1 MKTKEKKTLVK
12 KVGNKKDIKNIK
24 NIKKIK
30 KTKNEGEKKKTIFLD
45 ACSIITKKRDGNALT
60 REEIKWFIDGFTAKS
75 IPSYQMASLLM
86 AIYIRG
92 LDKEETAY
100 LTDAMLY
107 SGTVL
112 NFNDPLVIDKH
123 STGGIGDKTTF
134 IIAAVVAAA
143 GVRFPSIAGRGL
155 GFTGGTVDKI
165 ESIKGFQA
173 EIGLDQYKKLIY
185 ENGLVLIGQTKDL
198 APADKEIYALR
209 DVTATVSS
217 IPLITASIMSKK
229 LAEGMAGIVLDVKFG
244 AGAFMKSKK
253 DAKALALSM
262 ANTCERFNKKCMAF
276 LTDMSQP
283 LGFAV
288 GNSLEIIECLEAL
301 KGRGPRDLVD
311 LSLKL
316 AGGMIYLAG
325 LAKSHNEGIKKA
337 QEVLDNGEA
346 LKKFEVLVKA
356 QGGDERYVHDYSLFK
371 KAERELVVKSIK
383 KGYIK
388 SFKNEDI
395 GLVCIDL
402 GGGRKVATDT
412 IDHGVGLM
420 IYKKIGD
427 KVDIDETLLTIH
439 YNQGQED
446 LAKKIAERFV
456 NDIIEVSSKRVSP
469 IKLVHECIIRK

>member
-1 MKTKEKKTLVK
+1 
-12 KVGNKKDIKNIK
+12 
-24 NIKKIK
+24 
-30 KTKNEGEKKKTIFLD
+30 
-45 ACSIITKKRDGNALT
+45 
-60 REEIKWFIDGFTAKS
+60 
-75 IPSYQMASLLM
+75 LM
-86 AIYIRG
+86 AIYVRG

-112 NFNDPLVIDKH
+112 TFDDPLVIDKH

-244 AGAFMKSKK
+244 AGAFMKNKE
-253 DAKALALSM
+253 DARALAYSM

-283 LGFAV
+283 LGLAV
-288 GNSLEIIECLEAL
+288 GNSLEIIECIESL
-301 KGRGPRDLVD
+301 KGKGPKDLVD
-311 LSLKL
+311 LSLEL

-325 LAKSHNEGIKKA
+325 LASSHKEGVRKA
-337 QEVLDNGEA
+337 IEVLENGEA
-346 LKKFEVLVKA
+346 LKKFELLVKS
-356 QGGDERYVHDYSLFK
+356 QGGDERFVHDYSLFPKGK
-371 KAERELVVKSIK
+371 KELEVKSEK
-383 KGYIK
+383 SGYVK
-388 SFKNEDI
+388 SFMNEEI
-395 GLVCIDL
+395 GMLCIDL
-402 GGGRKVATDT
+402 GGGRKVATDI
-412 IDHGVGLM
+412 IDHGVGFL
-420 IYKKIGD
+420 IYKKIGE
-427 KVDIDETLLTIH
+427 KVEVGDPLLTI
-439 YNQGQED
+439 YFNEGQEE
-446 LAKKIAERFV
+446 LAQKISDRFV
-456 NDIIEVSSKRVSP
+456 KEIIEISLTKVKP
-469 IKLVHECIIRK
+469 IKLIQECIIKK